1 MRVIIPYRRDLNN
14 GRELRYAIR
23 SMYKY
28 FTPISGVLLIG
39 DRPRWYKG
47 DHLPVKHI
55 SHKESDIINKILQCP
70 DEHFLFCMDDNF
82 ALQPFDETLP
92 LMYEGPLQ
100 GRKEKGKYKT
110 RIDNVLSVYPDG
122 YFYDIHVPHIINRYA
137 YHSSL
142 PDDWRTREY
151 LCKSLYGNFM
161 RGYRLSASHAQVTDY
176 KISSKESLTVDTA
189 QPFFSTID
197 YLAGKIKFE
206 MLYPEPSPHE

>member
-1 MRVIIPYRRDLNN
+1 
-14 GRELRYAIR
+14 
-23 SMYKY
+23 
-28 FTPISGVLLIG
+28 
-39 DRPRWYKG
+39 
-47 DHLPVKHI
+47 
-55 SHKESDIINKILQCP
+55 
-70 DEHFLFCMDDNF
+70 MDDNF

-161 RGYRLSASHAQVTDY
+161 RVYYRLSASHAQVTDY
-176 KISSKESLTVDTA
+176 KISSKESLTV
-189 QPFFSTID
+189 
-197 YLAGKIKFE
+197 
-206 MLYPEPSPHE
+206 LYPEPSPHE